1 GRRGPAWREPC
12 SLSCRKKPHGRRWHP
27 EVACRPM
34 NPLCAMFVAVALA
47 APQPPDQAPPPLDLA
62 PLIPP
67 SKSPWPQKN
76 QKPPQKTKP
85 PPGAPRPLRPPVH
98 LQQAPPLVKVA
109 VDVGVFRQNDG
120 LGAPAAAR
128 VAEGLRGVAKNAP
141 LLTRPAQPCSDDAC
155 WAALGASQ
163 KVDQ

>member
-1 GRRGPAWREPC
+1 
-12 SLSCRKKPHGRRWHP
+12 
-27 EVACRPM
+27 M

-47 APQPPDQAPPPLDLA
+47 APQQPDQAPPPLDLA

-67 SKSPWPQKN
+67 QP
-76 QKPPQKTKP
+76 
-85 PPGAPRPLRPPVH
+85 
-98 LQQAPPLVKVA
+98 APPLVKVT
-109 VDVGVFRQNDG
+109 VDVGVFLQNDG
-120 LGAPAAAR
+120 LDAPAAAR

-163 KVDQ
+163 KVDRVLLASYAKGAMKLQLIDVAAKKTTASAEQPAVPADSAAATAW